1 MRSQTNTSDGRAGS
15 PNRGQDDS
23 SPHFTANLILFALWL
38 RSIPLTPTTGWRYR
52 RLGWISTVNL
62 CGRVFVT
69 KDEIARFERRAIAGE
84 FSKVHKTPKRK
95 GEGKQ

>member
-1 MRSQTNTSDGRAGS
+1 MRSQTNTSDGTAEI
-15 PNRGQDDS
+15 PNRGQNNS
-23 SPHFTANLILFALWL
+23 SLPFTANLILFALWL
-38 RSIPLTPTTGWRYR
+38 RSIPLTSTTGWRYR
-52 RLGWISTVNL
+52 QRGWISTVNL

-95 GEGKQ
+95 TEGQ